1 MGEGGE
7 RTLQG
12 ESRALAER
20 PRIGEENYGGVTG
33 QSAFKWPGQGQGWAV
48 HQHPSAFL
56 RQPLITKGANPLSV
70 PNLAR

>member
-20 PRIGEENYGGVTG
+20 PRIGEEGDGR
-33 QSAFKWPGQGQGWAV
+33 SQGSQ
-48 HQHPSAFL
+48 PSNGLVKVKA
-56 RQPLITKGANPLSV
+56 GLSISIYLHSSV
-70 PNLAR
+70 SL